1 MQPRT
6 RAPRAEAFEPA
17 EEERRGGDRKGGFR
31 GREGREGGDRRPR
44 TERRDEPKKEETPV
58 EGQ

>member
-17 EEERRGGDRKGGFR
+17 DEERRGGDRKGGLR
-31 GREGREGGDRRPR
+31 GNQGGERRPR
-44 TERRDEPKKEETPV
+44 TERRDDAKKEEAPV